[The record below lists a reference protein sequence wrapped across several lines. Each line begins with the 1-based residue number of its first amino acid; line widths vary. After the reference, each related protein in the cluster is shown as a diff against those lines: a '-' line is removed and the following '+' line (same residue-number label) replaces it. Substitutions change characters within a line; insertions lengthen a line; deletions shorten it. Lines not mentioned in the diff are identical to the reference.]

1 MSQSDSDNKAELSED
16 YDDDFVEE
24 KPIEPRPYKTPHD
37 DETIQD
43 ILSLYV
49 KDRPLIKMQFIKKRK
64 EFGLTFKFSD
74 QETSERTGEIKALDK
89 DPLQLVKN
97 KVIDM
102 GIQGCNPVLDASS
115 QTVWNRKINKAL
127 QVDEGDERQEQPDED
142 FKLLKFLET
151 VYPLM
156 EEALQSNETIDI
168 YQDDFN
174 VLPSSD
180 LNGDQNAEL
189 TNVIKEIKSFSYLN
203 CKGKK
208 IQCIQFQPSSQAI
221 KSKYIVAESFVENL
235 LFEERV
241 ISQLKSHKSLVVF
254 WDFEDI
260 HSIEPVLL
268 LQSPLEILAFE
279 FNPKDPNIIIGGAIN
294 GQVMLWDLSGTALSV
309 FASKKTQKTK
319 QERNEI
325 QELLPKMTSA
335 LQDPASY
342 QAAAANDVL
351 KKQVA
356 SHKSPALALKWFP
369 IGMEFDKKHFNHLIL
384 TTSQETYQFASI
396 SADGQILFWD
406 TRLIDKDSKKTQ
418 QDISSIPWKATYGIQ
433 LYRPEGGGMMGG
445 GYLQFRKNQKTPTL
459 SGTSDEGEV
468 FILDWGERQGEE
480 GQKNQL
486 VTTIW
491 QQARSMRPPIAL
503 DVSPFFDDIILTLH
517 DFNFCVWKHNSTQ
530 PIFDSLILK
539 GAHITCGGFSPFRA
553 GVIIIGKTDGNLDVW
568 DMLDQS
574 HKWTLQFQ
582 VVACAITSLKF
593 NDNMAHIVAVGDS
606 DGTLHLLEFPQS
618 LCKDQGNEIKVMRQF
633 WDREVRR
640 VNYYQ
645 ERFKLREQ
653 QAKEQNEKEILA
665 QAMKETKQPGDT
677 KVLDEI
683 SNFESEYQKFR
694 DTLLGIA
701 PKVEDEKGISKQ
713 KK

>member
-1 MSQSDSDNKAELSED
+1 MSKHDSEEQEDFSED
-16 YDDDFVEE
+16 EDFVEE
-24 KPIEPRPYKTPHD
+24 KPLEPRPYKTDHE
-37 DETIQD
+37 DETIQE
-43 ILSLYV
+43 IQSFTV

-89 DPLQLVKN
+89 DPLQLAKN
-97 KVIDM
+97 KVIEM
-102 GIQGCNPVLDASS
+102 GIQGCNPFQDASS

-142 FKLLKFLET
+142 YKLLKFLET

-174 VLPSSD
+174 VLPLSEQ
-180 LNGDQNAEL
+180 NGDQNAEL

-208 IQCIQFQPSSQAI
+208 IQCIQFQPTSQAI

-235 LFEERV
+235 LFEERA
-241 ISQLKSHKSLVVF
+241 IYQLKSHKSLIVF

-268 LQSPLEILAFE
+268 LQSPLEILSFE
-279 FNPKDPNIIIGGAIN
+279 FNPKDPNIIVGGAVN

-325 QELLPKMTSA
+325 QELQPKMVSA

-342 QAAAANDVL
+342 QAGSSNEVL
-351 KKQVA
+351 RKQVA
-356 SHKSPALALKWFP
+356 SHKNFVLAVKWFP

-384 TTSQETYQFASI
+384 TSSQETYQFASI
-396 SADGQILFWD
+396 SSDGQILFWD

-418 QDISSIPWKATYGIQ
+418 QDISTIPWKATYGIQ

-445 GYLQFRKNQKTPTL
+445 GQIQFRKNQKVPIL

-468 FILDWGERQGEE
+468 FILDWGEKQGEE

-486 VTTIW
+486 VSSIW
-491 QQARSMRPPIAL
+491 QQQRSMRPPIAL
-503 DVSPFFDDIILTLH
+503 DVSPFFEDVILTIY
-517 DFNFCVWKHNSTQ
+517 DFNFCVWKHNVTF
-530 PIFDSLILK
+530 PIFESLIMK
-539 GAHITCGGFSPFRA
+539 GAHITCGGFSPYRA
-553 GVIIIGKTDGNLDVW
+553 GVIIVGKTDGNLDVW

-574 HKWTLQFQ
+574 HKWTIQFQ

-618 LCKDQGNEIKVMRQF
+618 LCKDQGNEVKAMRLF
-633 WDREVRR
+633 WEREVKR
-640 VNYYQ
+640 VNYYS
-645 ERFKLREQ
+645 ERFKIREQ
-653 QAKEQNEKEILA
+653 QAKQQNEKDIQA
-665 QAMKETKQPGDT
+665 QPAKETKQSGDT
-677 KVLDEI
+677 KILDEI
-683 SNFESEYQKFR
+683 SNFENEYQKFK
-694 DTLLGIA
+694 DALLGIG
-701 PKVEDEKGISKQ
+701 PKPEDEKGAAKG

>member
-1 MSQSDSDNKAELSED
+1 MSKHDSEEQDEFSE
-16 YDDDFVEE
+16 DDDFVEE
-24 KPIEPRPYKTPHD
+24 KPIEPRPYSTTHE

-74 QETSERTGEIKALDK
+74 QETAERTGEIKALDK
-89 DPLQLVKN
+89 DPLQLAKN
-97 KVIDM
+97 KVIEM
-102 GIQGCNPVLDASS
+102 GIQGCNPVLDACS
-115 QTVWNRKINKAL
+115 QTVWNRRINKAL
-127 QVDEGDERQEQPDED
+127 QVDQGDERQEQPDED

-180 LNGDQNAEL
+180 QNGDQNAEL
-189 TNVIKEIKSFSYLN
+189 TNIIKEIKSFSYLN

-235 LFEERV
+235 LFEERA
-241 ISQLKSHKSLVVF
+241 ISQLKSHKSLIVF

-268 LQSPLEILAFE
+268 LQSPLEILSFE

-325 QELLPKMTSA
+325 QELLPKLTSA

-356 SHKSPALALKWFP
+356 SHKSPVLALKWFP

-406 TRLIDKDSKKTQ
+406 SRLIDKDSKKTQ
-418 QDISSIPWKATYGIQ
+418 QDIQSIPWKASYGIQ
-433 LYRPEGGGMMGG
+433 LYRPEGGGLMGG
-445 GYLQFRKNQKTPTL
+445 GQLQFRKNQKAPTL

-491 QQARSMRPPIAL
+491 QQARSLRPPIAL
-503 DVSPFFDDIILTLH
+503 DVSPFFDDVILTLH
-517 DFNFCVWKHNSTQ
+517 DFNFCVWKHNSTL

-539 GAHITCGGFSPFRA
+539 GAQITCGGFSPFRA

-593 NDNMAHIVAVGDS
+593 NENMAHIVAVGDS

-633 WDREVRR
+633 WEREVKR

-665 QAMKETKQPGDT
+665 QTMKETKQTGDT
-677 KVLDEI
+677 KVLDDI

-694 DTLLGIA
+694 DTLLGIG
-701 PKVEDEKGISKQ
+701 PKVEDEKGNSKQ